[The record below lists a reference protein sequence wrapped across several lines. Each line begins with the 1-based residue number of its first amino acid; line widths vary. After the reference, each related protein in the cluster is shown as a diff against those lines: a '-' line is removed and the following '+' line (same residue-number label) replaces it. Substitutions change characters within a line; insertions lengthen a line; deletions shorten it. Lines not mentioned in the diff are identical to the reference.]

1 MEMALQNDER
11 TILASSGIKLTFSIL
26 LLAILVLSLLGN
38 ISTCVVVIR
47 DNSMRT
53 PTNGYLFNLA
63 VIDLLITLAVPVD
76 VYIIW
81 QPDYYPFGEV
91 GCYMHMLIMDGLI
104 NARVMTICAFTIERY
119 LVISKPFLRQSLA
132 KMSRVYKIIAAIW
145 IMSCAFCFP
154 EVLTVELMEKKKFV
168 YCLTTMSNSQRIY
181 SVAVQVFLI
190 FMVPMAMISI
200 LYTLIAIKLRSTKR
214 SPVTGNLYRE
224 KAVRMLAAVAASFF
238 FCWSPM
244 TVMQVMIMMPK
255 YRQRYYYDTWRVIHY
270 IATVNGYM
278 TTIVN
283 PILYSLM
290 SRKFRQAFKDIFRR
304 KKTPTQSR
312 YELKVC
318 NT

>member
-1 MEMALQNDER
+1 MSEQPTLEQYDTIYDYISEEDVNSSFTFYGPMEMALVNDER
-11 TILASSGIKLTFSIL
+11 GLLASRGIKLTFSAL

-38 ISTCVVVIR
+38 ASTCVVVLR
-47 DNSMRT
+47 DTSMRT
-53 PTNGYLFNLA
+53 PTNGYLLNLA
-63 VIDLLITLAVPVD
+63 VVDLLITLAVPVD

-91 GCYMHMLIMDGLI
+91 GCHMHMLIIDGLI

-181 SVAVQVFLI
+181 SVALQVFLV
-190 FMVPMAMISI
+190 FLVPMAMISV

-224 KAVRMLAAVAASFF
+224 KA
-238 FCWSPM
+238 
-244 TVMQVMIMMPK
+244 
-255 YRQRYYYDTWRVIHY
+255 TWRVIHY
-270 IATVNGYM
+270 IATVNAYM

-304 KKTPTQSR
+304 KKAPTQSR